1 MLFFKNIIFPVDVD
15 EDWKREIFQTT
26 VPMSTYLIAFSISGK
41 TLIPFNI
48 CFFKLF
54 IFICGLSAKVTLTF
68 LVLKKQLRNS

>member
-41 TLIPFNI
+41 TLIPFHI
-48 CFFKLF
+48 
-54 IFICGLSAKVTLTF
+54 
-68 LVLKKQLRNS
+68 LKFSYS